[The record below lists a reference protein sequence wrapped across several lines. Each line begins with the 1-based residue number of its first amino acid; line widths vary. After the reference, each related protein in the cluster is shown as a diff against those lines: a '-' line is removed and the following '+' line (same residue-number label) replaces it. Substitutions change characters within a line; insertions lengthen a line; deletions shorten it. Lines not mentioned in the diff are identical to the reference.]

1 MEKLMKKKDV
11 ADAFGVTIKA
21 VDKWVC
27 AKKIPYIKISGKC
40 VRFRP
45 VAIQGY
51 LDRRTIKPNVRNSLT
66 TKGAISQEHGK
77 SPV

>member
-11 ADAFGVTIKA
+11 AEAFGVTIKA

-27 AKKIPYIKISGKC
+27 QRKIPFIKISGKC

-45 VAIQGY
+45 AVIQHY
-51 LDRRTIKPNVRNSLT
+51 LEKRTVNPRVRSSLKT
-66 TKGAISQEHGK
+66 NKGKKTQA
-77 SPV
+77 

>member
-1 MEKLMKKKDV
+1 MEKLLKKKAV

-21 VDKWVC
+21 GDKWVC

-45 VAIQGY
+45 ALFRDTWTDG
-51 LDRRTIKPNVRNSLT
+51 PSNLT
-66 TKGAISQEHGK
+66 CEI
-77 SPV
+77 P